1 MPEARAVTARVSSGR
16 GNVQIALKD
25 IATRERTQM
34 EIAEEVSAAV
44 RTRTKARAFVQQQS
58 TFGGRRGRM
67 PVQYVLQATSLE
79 RLQEVLPEFM
89 RKVYESPVFQMADVD
104 LKFSKPEVR
113 IEVNRDKANLLGV
126 STRNIA
132 QTLQY
137 GLSGQ
142 RLGYFYMNGKQYEIL
157 AEINRQQ
164 RNKPADLRSIY
175 VRSDKGEMIQ
185 MDNLI
190 SLAENVAP
198 PQLYHYNRFLSAT
211 VSAGLAKGKTIGQG
225 LDEMD
230 RIADETLGDDFRTA
244 LAGDSKEFRE
254 SSSSLMFAFILAVM
268 LIYLILAAQFES
280 FKDPL
285 VIMLTVPLAIAGAL
299 VFMWGA
305 DQTMNIFSQIG
316 IIMLIGLVAKNGIL
330 IVEFANQKQEAGL
343 DKMRAIEEASL
354 QRLRPILMTSASTI
368 LGLLPLTVA
377 TGEGANGRIAM
388 GIAVVGGMV
397 VSTLLTLYIVPAIYS
412 YVSTNRIK
420 KSKHNDA

>member
-1 MPEARAVTARVSSGR
+1 MSRTD
-16 GNVQIALKD
+16 L
-25 IATRERTQM
+25 AT
-34 EIAEEVSAAV
+34 
-44 RTRTKARAFVQQQS
+44 
-58 TFGGRRGRM
+58 
-67 PVQYVLQATSLE
+67 
-79 RLQEVLPEFM
+79 
-89 RKVYESPVFQMADVD
+89 
-104 LKFSKPEVR
+104 
-113 IEVNRDKANLLGV
+113 
-126 STRNIA
+126 
-132 QTLQY
+132 
-137 GLSGQ
+137 LSGQ

-285 VIMLTVPLAIAGAL
+285 VIMLTVPLAVAGAL
-299 VFMWGA
+299 VFMYAGG
-305 DQTMNIFSQIG
+305 QTMNIFSQIG

-330 IVEFANQKQEAGL
+330 IVEFANQKQESGL
-343 DKMRAIEEASL
+343 ARGEAIEQAAL
-354 QRLRPILMTSASTI
+354 QRLRPILMTSASTV
-368 LGLLPLTVA
+368 LGLIPLALA
-377 TGEGANGRIAM
+377 TGEGAAGRVAM
-388 GIAVVGGMV
+388 GVAVVGGML
-397 VSTLLTLYIVPAIYS
+397 VSTLLTLYIVPAMYS
-412 YVSTNRIK
+412 YISTDRHK
-420 KSKHNDA
+420 KKA